1 MNVLAFMKIGK
12 DTKGIVGIDYISK
25 NTLLKFF
32 TFFCRMLK
40 SVQHNPGVFSV
51 NPDKLK
57 PLEKWIMKIE
67 GQILDGLIFDV
78 CI

>member
-1 MNVLAFMKIGK
+1 
-12 DTKGIVGIDYISK
+12 
-25 NTLLKFF
+25 
-32 TFFCRMLK
+32 MLK

-51 NPDKLK
+51 NTDKLR

-78 CI
+78 RNQTCFAKFWFKSEAVLMPGSHKRSFSVIVVFFLHV